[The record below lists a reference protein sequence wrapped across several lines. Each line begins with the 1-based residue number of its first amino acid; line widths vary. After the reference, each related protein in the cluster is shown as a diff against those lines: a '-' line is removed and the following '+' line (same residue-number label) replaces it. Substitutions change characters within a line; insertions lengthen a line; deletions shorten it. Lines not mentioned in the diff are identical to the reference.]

1 MKVHIRKSGTEQQRS
16 VVRLRPTQT
25 STEGAQASVSEA
37 DPVVVVET

>member
-1 MKVHIRKSGTEQQRS
+1 MKVHIRKSGAEQQRS

-25 STEGAQASVSEA
+25 STVGAQASVSEA